1 MIKATLEEIVSLK
14 YVKESKRISEAA
26 HSIAGPLWKKLG
38 VATALGAQPYSV
50 MVNGC
55 LFDESQVIKSPLTTT
70 TVAPTAF
77 KKIKSRVN
85 QIDSWVPYKTT
96 SNNHFLG
103 GEIGT
108 KMN

>member
-77 KKIKSRVN
+77 KKNKITREPNWLLSALQNN
-85 QIDSWVPYKTT
+85 QQ
-96 SNNHFLG
+96 
-103 GEIGT
+103 
-108 KMN
+108 